1 MRTSLWV
8 HSSRVTRT
16 VSAQNTRTPPTRTC
30 VGCRERV
37 AKHDLLRVVLVQD
50 KPSTLV
56 PDPQGRAP
64 GRGAHL
70 HPTTACLDLA
80 ERRRAF
86 TRALRADGPV
96 DIGELRQYVEAASTK
111 QHQPVVGSTEKES
124 GSSGS

>member
-1 MRTSLWV
+1 M
-8 HSSRVTRT
+8 
-16 VSAQNTRTPPTRTC
+16 RTC

-50 KPSTLV
+50 KSATLA

-70 HPTTACLDLA
+70 HPTRACLDLA

-86 TRALRADGPV
+86 TRALRANGPV
-96 DIGELRQYVEAASTK
+96 DLDALRRYVEAVSASST
-111 QHQPVVGSTEKES
+111 TEKES